1 MSAMVAK
8 PVYEISPRSHSRP
21 ITVGLVNNMPDG
33 ALKSTERQFREV
45 LATAAGGRAVQL
57 RVFSI
62 PELPRSD
69 AGRQY
74 VQEHYEDIAELW
86 STRFDGLIVSGAEAR
101 PANVADEPYWP
112 ILTRLID
119 WAAERTV
126 STVWSC
132 LAAHAAAF
140 HLDGIERH
148 RRRVKLSGVFACE
161 RVTDHPLVASD
172 TARWCTP
179 HSRYND
185 LPEEALVE
193 HGYEILS
200 RAAGAGADIFVKR
213 ADSVFVFLQGHPE
226 YDAGALSREY
236 RRDVAR
242 YLVGRRDDYPEL
254 PSGYFDATTAGALLE
269 FREQAMHRRDAE
281 LLGRLELVLAGG
293 AVTNPWRPAALRL
306 FANWL
311 SLLDDGRPATID
323 WAAPRSHGRKR
334 KATANG

>member
-33 ALKSTERQFREV
+33 ALKSTELQFREL
-45 LATAAGGRAVQL
+45 LAMAAGGRAVQI

-69 AGRQY
+69 AGRQH
-74 VQEHYEDIAELW
+74 VQEHHEDIAELW
-86 STRFDGLIVSGAEAR
+86 STTFDGLIVTGAEAHT
-101 PANVADEPYWP
+101 ANLADEPCWP
-112 ILTRLID
+112 TLKRLID
-119 WAAERTV
+119 WATERTV

-148 RRRVKLSGVFACE
+148 RRKVKLSGVFACE
-161 RVTDHPLVASD
+161 RVTDHPLVAFG
-172 TARWCTP
+172 TTRWCTP

-185 LPEEALVE
+185 LPEEVLVD

-200 RAAGAGADIFVKR
+200 RAAGAGADIFLKR
-213 ADSVFVFLQGHPE
+213 PDSVFVFLQGHPE

-254 PSGYFDATTAGALLE
+254 PSGYFDAATAATLLE
-269 FREQAMHRRDAE
+269 FREQATHRRDAE
-281 LLGRLELVLAGG
+281 LVARLELMLAGRIF
-293 AVTNPWRPAALRL
+293 ANPWRPAALRL
-306 FANWL
+306 FTNWL
-311 SLLDDGRPATID
+311 SLLGDGRPAAVG
-323 WAAPRSHGRKR
+323 WAAPSLNTGNR
-334 KATANG
+334 KATGL